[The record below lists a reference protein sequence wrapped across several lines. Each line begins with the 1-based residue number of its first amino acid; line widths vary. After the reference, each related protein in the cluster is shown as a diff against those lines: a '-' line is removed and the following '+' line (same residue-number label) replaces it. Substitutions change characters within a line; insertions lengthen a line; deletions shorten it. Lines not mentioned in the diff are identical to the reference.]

1 MCENPSNL
9 LKEGLVRQLRS
20 EGDHASADLLQQIVA
35 PREGQ
40 MAAPSKTNKH
50 AEFWNTE
57 LILEKPEPPENSSI
71 ELVPYETASDSTKNA
86 EKLRPENKSLTSN
99 LLKQA

>member
-1 MCENPSNL
+1 MCDDNSSKL
-9 LKEGLVRQLRS
+9 HKEGLVRQLS
-20 EGDHASADLLQQIVA
+20 LEGDHAGTDLLQQIVA

-71 ELVPYETASDSTKNA
+71 ELVPFETGSDSTKNA
-86 EKLRPENKSLTSN
+86 E
-99 LLKQA
+99 